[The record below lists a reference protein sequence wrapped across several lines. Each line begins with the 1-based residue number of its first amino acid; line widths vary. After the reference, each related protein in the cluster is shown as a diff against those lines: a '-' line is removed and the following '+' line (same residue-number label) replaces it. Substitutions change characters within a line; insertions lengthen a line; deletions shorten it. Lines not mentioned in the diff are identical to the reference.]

1 MQICRDRDK
10 IEPLLEDLLDFFQ
23 NKGNTTDGALGAIIQ
38 GLTDSRMK
46 QVNDAFDIFRT
57 FCVGITAGNNCA
69 SLDNFQEE
77 WATFATYTYK
87 SPPLLKQIIAKMV
100 VLMKTFNR
108 FSKWDSNY
116 ADFNK
121 TIINTVNQGGIET
134 NLTGF
139 FTDYTPGM
147 YYAAV
152 ATSLQNNANFDEY
165 ILLSNGVA
173 GSTAHTFSSKVMQLW
188 NNRDETEVTTKL
200 TTVSYGGLKEDNGDV
215 TMACLT
221 TIVGDVHLENELIA
235 AGVVYL
241 FNKFILV
248 GSYIFDATSTALE
261 EYYESLPELP
271 YFANSSPKMPVV
283 GDYDTTLMGED
294 TVPLQYIKMP
304 ADEHISTYYLGTK
317 IGDDSDLE
325 DLYEETAKFFSAGS
339 DTFDDPTS
347 TAAIVSPFGIV
358 LTVAGALTAAAISL
372 FMG

>member
-1 MQICRDRDK
+1 
-10 IEPLLEDLLDFFQ
+10 
-23 NKGNTTDGALGAIIQ
+23 
-38 GLTDSRMK
+38 
-46 QVNDAFDIFRT
+46 
-57 FCVGITAGNNCA
+57 
-69 SLDNFQEE
+69 
-77 WATFATYTYK
+77 
-87 SPPLLKQIIAKMV
+87 
-100 VLMKTFNR
+100 
-108 FSKWDSNY
+108 
-116 ADFNK
+116 
-121 TIINTVNQGGIET
+121 
-134 NLTGF
+134 
-139 FTDYTPGM
+139 
-147 YYAAV
+147 
-152 ATSLQNNANFDEY
+152 
-165 ILLSNGVA
+165 
-173 GSTAHTFSSKVMQLW
+173 MQLW

-221 TIVGDVHLENELIA
+221 AIVGDVHLENELIA

-241 FNKFILV
+241 SNKFILV
-248 GSYIFDATSTALE
+248 GSYIFDATSIALE

-271 YFANSSPKMPVV
+271 YYSSPKMPVV

-358 LTVAGALTAAAISL
+358 LTVAGAERRESESSLMDRCDTASCLFGTLLRPKRPVRYSELVACGRAVPRPPHPPLHPFFCCRRDLEIIKIICFVISGRCIKNPEV
-372 FMG
+372 FGRKARPIA